1 VGLPHTHQV
10 QGQPEWVIAQSG
22 YHADYIQWLN
32 PYTNYMGGF
41 RLKVNTWEMLGKRYI
56 LQII

>member
-1 VGLPHTHQV
+1 VGLTHTHQV

-32 PYTNYMGGF
+32 HYNKKHGRF
-41 RLKVNTWEMLGKRYI
+41 
-56 LQII
+56 